1 MEQSLGSAVGLEE
14 ERQSL
19 EEFENEHFLSLSTE
33 KETVELFVRMAT
45 RLLSEVQG
53 TTRCLSLNQWILG
66 IYLIK

>member
-1 MEQSLGSAVGLEE
+1 M
-14 ERQSL
+14 

-53 TTRCLSLNQWILG
+53 ATRCLSLNQWILG